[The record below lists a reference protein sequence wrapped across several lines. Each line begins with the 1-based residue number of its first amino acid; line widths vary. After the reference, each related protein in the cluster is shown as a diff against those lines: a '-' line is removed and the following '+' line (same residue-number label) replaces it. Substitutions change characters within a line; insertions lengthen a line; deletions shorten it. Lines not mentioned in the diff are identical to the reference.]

1 MAWPS
6 TTLTTY
12 TANTAPAIKAFD
24 LNAFQTGINGIVNG
38 TYDLQAVTLTTGTP
52 GAATTPV
59 NGSLIAARSVFD
71 SAVPSPNTL
80 TAGEVCKN
88 SAPSAVGRFEGTL
101 AGINLRSGYG
111 IHDKLRNSAGS
122 YLITLQ
128 AVPTGPSTNNVVVL
142 ISGEAPS
149 GGAMWNCSTLDGS
162 NRPEVTVTLGVA
174 LDYDFTLAAWVF

>member
-12 TANTAPAIKAFD
+12 TANTAPAIKAAD

-38 TYDLQAVTLTTGTP
+38 TYDLQAVTLTAGTP
-52 GAATTPV
+52 GAVVTAV

-111 IHDKLRNSAGS
+111 IHDKLRNSPGS

-128 AVPTGPSTNNVVVL
+128 AVPTGPSTNTVVVL